1 MYNQP
6 KILNAVATI
15 RVSSTKQGT
24 EGDSPEAQREQIEQ
38 FARARNIRIR
48 KVFVFLE
55 SASRAQ
61 QPMQEAID
69 YCKDPKHNIQL
80 FIVKSID
87 RFTRLGSYTYTSLK
101 TQLEARNVRL
111 TDIYGIIGAQKV
123 NTLEHLG
130 VSYKWSVYDPTKNS
144 EILEA
149 ERASDEKRDIMSR
162 MIGAEVRYTRL
173 GYWMRRPLY
182 GYVNVR
188 VETRNGKRCMLRPH
202 LIEAPLII
210 KIFEL
215 RSRNTLTDQQ
225 IADEVNK
232 LGFKTRTNFIR
243 SKQDKTKIIRESG
256 GCKLTV
262 KHLQRLIHNTVYAG
276 VNTEGW
282 TGGQPVKLRAGGL
295 IPIDLFNAA
304 NRGNIVI
311 IERDGE
317 IKVRHK
323 ATMQQK
329 LIKGVHNPEYPY
341 KRIIMC
347 PICNH
352 ALGGSASRGKLGK
365 YYPAYHCSTRGH
377 QFRVP
382 KPQFDAT
389 ITDYLNCVQVS
400 PVHTGKVLQAVIEE
414 WELRQD
420 SIRRDNSVV
429 ALQAVDLKSQA
440 KMLVNNLKF
449 LKSETAV
456 RYMEED
462 LLEIEKQLATIK
474 QEQLKKKGSQPD
486 TRETLRAQ
494 AAQLLQN
501 LSDLIL
507 GDNDPTLKGVRLGL
521 LFTQAPTYDD
531 LTSSIRDKTPLDTM
545 SKLFKISSPSV
556 EKVSS

>member
-1 MYNQP
+1 MYDRP
-6 KILNAVATI
+6 KLLNAVAAI

-38 FARARNIRIR
+38 FAKGRNIKIR

-55 SASRAQ
+55 SASREQ

-101 TQLEARNVRL
+101 AQLEARNVRL

-173 GYWMRRPLY
+173 GYWMRKPLY
-182 GYVNVR
+182 GYVSVR
-188 VETRNGKRCMLRPH
+188 IETRNGKRCMLHPH
-202 LIEAPLII
+202 PIEAPLII
-210 KIFEL
+210 KMFEL
-215 RSRNTLTDQQ
+215 RSRNTLTDPQ
-225 IADEVNK
+225 IVDEINK
-232 LGFKTRTNFIR
+232 LGFKSRINFVR

-256 GCKLTV
+256 GCKLSV
-262 KHLQRLIHNTVYAG
+262 KQLQRLIRNTVYAG
-276 VNTEGW
+276 VNTERW
-282 TGGQPVKLRAGGL
+282 AGGQPVKLRAGGL
-295 IPIDLFNAA
+295 ISTEVFNAA

-311 IERDGE
+311 VERAGE
-317 IKVRHK
+317 ITVRHK

-329 LIKGVHNPEYPY
+329 LVKGVHNPEYPY
-341 KRIIMC
+341 KRYVLC

-352 ALGGSASRGKLGK
+352 AFGGSAARGKNGK
-365 YYPAYHCSTRGH
+365 YYPAYHCSTLGH
-377 QFRVP
+377 QFRIP
-382 KPQFDAT
+382 KLQFDTT
-389 ITDYLNCVQVS
+389 ITDFLSGVQVS
-400 PVHTGKVLQAVIEE
+400 PDHIGKVLQAVEAE
-414 WELRQD
+414 WELRHE
-420 SIRRDNSVV
+420 SVRRDNSVR

-440 KMLVNNLKF
+440 KMIINNLKF
-449 LKSETAV
+449 LKSETAI

-462 LLEIEKQLATIK
+462 LLEIEEQLAAIN
-474 QEQLKKKGSQPD
+474 QVNLKDKETMPD
-486 TRETLRAQ
+486 TDTTLSMHVTE
-494 AAQLLQN
+494 LLQN
-501 LSDLIL
+501 LPDLLL
-507 GDNDPTLKGVRLGL
+507 GDTDPTYKGVRLGL
-521 LFTQAPTYDD
+521 LFTKAPTYNEIV
-531 LTSSIRDKTPLDTM
+531 SSILYKTPLEAM
-545 SKLFKISSPSV
+545 SKLFQVNTPTLC
-556 EKVSS
+556 